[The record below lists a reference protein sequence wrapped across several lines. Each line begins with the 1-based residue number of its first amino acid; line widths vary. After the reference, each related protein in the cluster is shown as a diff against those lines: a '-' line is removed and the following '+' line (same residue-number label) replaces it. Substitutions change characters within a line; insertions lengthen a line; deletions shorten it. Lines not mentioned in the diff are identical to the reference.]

1 MSAGYFIF
9 NGFDTRTTNAVVLPG
24 DLTLHPAREFA
35 ATSVMGRSGDI
46 LQDNRRYPN
55 VTRSY
60 WVLIPSNFPA
70 TYAQFRSALL
80 PPTDYCRLEDSW
92 YPDEHYMAYVSEELK
107 PIVTRDR
114 SAGKFLVTFSRRPE
128 RWLAD
133 GEEYISGPSTTS
145 SYVYFSVPGKYEC
158 FPLVR
163 LKSIGDIG
171 WGNQI
176 CRAIY
181 IDDTWQ
187 HSSLLWSIS
196 FYFYTNDARYLPG
209 LFTDYVSINDY
220 IVIDTEKQ
228 TVTNETKG
236 TDLTKFVDFSGFAG
250 GIWPNE
256 HYSGTTTGTISIQN
270 SNNEY
275 VDVSVMPRYYTI

>member
-9 NGFDTRTTNAVVLPG
+9 NGFDTRTTNAVVLPD

-35 ATSVMGRSGDI
+35 TTSVMGRSGDI

-128 RWLAD
+128 RWLAG
-133 GEEYISGPSTTS
+133 GEEYISRS
-145 SYVYFSVPGKYEC
+145 SASSHVDFSVPGKYEC

-163 LKSIGDIG
+163 LQFIGNNG
-171 WGNQI
+171 WGYEI
-176 CRAIY
+176 CRASY
-181 IDDTWQ
+181 IDGTWHGSVQ
-187 HSSLLWSIS
+187 WSIS
-196 FYFYTNDARYLPG
+196 FNSYYNDASSTPG
-209 LFTDYVSINDY
+209 LFTDYVSTNDF
-220 IVIDTEKQ
+220 IVVDTEKQ

-236 TDLTKFVDFSGFAG
+236 TDLSKYVNFSGFAG
-250 GIWPNE
+250 GVWPNE
-256 HYSGTTTGTISIQN
+256 HYSGTTTGIIRIQN
-270 SNNEY
+270 TNSRY
-275 VDVSVMPRYYTI
+275 VGVSVMPRYYTI